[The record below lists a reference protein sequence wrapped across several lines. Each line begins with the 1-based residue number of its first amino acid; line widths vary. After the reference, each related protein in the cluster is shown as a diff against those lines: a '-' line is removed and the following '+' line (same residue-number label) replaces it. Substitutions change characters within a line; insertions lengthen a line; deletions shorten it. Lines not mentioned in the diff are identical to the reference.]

1 MICALKPSVKTPNI
15 KNGIK
20 NALRFGSTQLF
31 NIKSP
36 YAVCSKKQKINKK

>member
-1 MICALKPSVKTPNI
+1 MICALKPSVKQ
-15 KNGIK
+15 GIK
-20 NALRFGSTQLF
+20 NALRFGPTQLF